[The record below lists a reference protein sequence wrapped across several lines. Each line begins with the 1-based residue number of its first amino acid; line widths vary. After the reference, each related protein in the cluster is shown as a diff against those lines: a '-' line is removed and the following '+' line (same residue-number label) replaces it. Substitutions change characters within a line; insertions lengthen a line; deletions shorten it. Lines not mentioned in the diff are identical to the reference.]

1 MNKYAKLFIF
11 TAIYDIFI
19 SSLSDVNTAIIS
31 LPNTKHNKAKII
43 PIIIDVLFESL

>member
-11 TAIYDIFI
+11 TAIYDINP
-19 SSLSDVNTAIIS
+19 VIIS
-31 LPNTKHNKAKII
+31 LANTNHNKAKII

>member
-19 SSLSDVNTAIIS
+19 SSLSDVNTEIIS
-31 LPNTKHNKAKII
+31 IPNAETPMDKKQISKSKQG
-43 PIIIDVLFESL
+43 E